1 MENIYSLAVFGKQ
14 INIVFFCEKYADNR
28 TLAVQIKEK
37 TANGGYEPFGTITV
51 NLCNPQQT
59 RKNCAFFDIN
69 NYHWLKDWLLMNNLA
84 RDTGIRAQSGYI
96 EYPLYEWNLS
106 AFNTNYISP
115 VYSVDYLRF
124 TKDGAAIGSLGWYY
138 EDREGTETFSE
149 EEREQLRKRLL
160 LEDKKNGTYEKQEKE
175 LEDKDRELNEFT
187 NYIAFSGGRR
197 EARRIMRKHNRA
209 FLKKGRYFSPFLKGD
224 PRTPAPEAQDQDNS
238 VDTDN
243 NTDNNLPF

>member
-149 EEREQLRKRLL
+149 EEAQETARHLADYEPFGRTSE
-160 LEDKKNGTYEKQEKE
+160 EDGIVGWIV
-175 LEDKDRELNEFT
+175 LKDDQFT